1 VDEKSGG
8 QNSEDSSPEEHPD
21 FSLVSFVRWL
31 SETLESSK
39 GGVNFFRVK
48 IETVGIGDGFQVFGF
63 LLQSLVF
70 VSVDEE
76 GDAEGQGND
85 HGEQEEDVQAFVSVF
100 VFQWSVSEQVE
111 GNCAQNY
118 EWSQN
123 NQGDG

>member
-1 VDEKSGG
+1 
-8 QNSEDSSPEEHPD
+8 
-21 FSLVSFVRWL
+21 
-31 SETLESSK
+31 LEGSK

-85 HGEQEEDVQAFVSVF
+85 DGEQEEDVQAFVSIF
-100 VFQWSVSEQVE
+100 VFQ
-111 GNCAQNY
+111 
-118 EWSQN
+118 
-123 NQGDG
+123 